1 MSFGIAVSLRD
12 DRPRENRA
20 VDFFKRKAVAMAKLI
35 VSILSSLDNYC
46 AGPGGR
52 LDELPM
58 GPAFDA
64 HNLELLRSAGILLF
78 GAVTF
83 PMFEAFWPNVDRS
96 PTSEPVQREI
106 AERVDAMR
114 KIVVSD
120 TLVLARTSPWAGA
133 EVVSRKRAH
142 ARIADLKARAGD
154 DLLIFG
160 SHILFNSLLANG
172 LVDELHLL
180 VGNVVLGDGVRTFEP
195 GLRPPFQLLGQCKLA
210 DSDIAALH

>member
-1 MSFGIAVSLRD
+1 
-12 DRPRENRA
+12 
-20 VDFFKRKAVAMAKLI
+20 MAKLV

-52 LDELPM
+52 LDSLPM

-64 HNLELLRSAGILLF
+64 HNLELLRSAGTLLF

-83 PMFEAFWPNVDRS
+83 PMFEAYWPNVDRG
-96 PTSEPVQREI
+96 PTSDPVQREI
-106 AERVDAMR
+106 AERVDATR

-120 TLVLARTSPWAGA
+120 ALVVSRSSPWADA
-133 EVVSRKRAH
+133 EVVSRERAY
-142 ARIADLKARAGD
+142 ARIADLKAQAGE

-160 SHILFNSLLANG
+160 SHILFNSLLAHG

-180 VGNVVLGDGVRTFEP
+180 VGNVVLGEGVRTFEP
-195 GLRPPFQLLGQCKLA
+195 GLSAPLKLLGQRRLA
-210 DSDIAALH
+210 GSDIAALHYDCRPH